1 MWFSRVNNDKA
12 ITPNMLGNEIYFGS
26 MEANGKVLTGLEKS
40 LAKIMLPL
48 LQSQE
53 VIVII
58 HHIFRDLHSLGTSCK
73 K

>member
-1 MWFSRVNNDKA
+1 MWFSRVNNEKA

-58 HHIFRDLHSLGTSCK
+58 YHIFRDLHSLATTCK